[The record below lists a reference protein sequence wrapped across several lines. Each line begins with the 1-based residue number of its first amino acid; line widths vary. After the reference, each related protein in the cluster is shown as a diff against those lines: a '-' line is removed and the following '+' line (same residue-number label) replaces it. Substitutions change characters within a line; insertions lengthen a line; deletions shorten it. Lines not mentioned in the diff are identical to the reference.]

1 MKNVRVLVIG
11 SPGAGKTSI
20 LNGLGDKSGFDIVTL
35 GTLMQ
40 KYAAQTKQLEDR
52 DRLRYIKITETD
64 EIRNKALG
72 EIKAMKANVIIDTH
86 ATVERKG
93 RFIAGLP
100 LKALESIGNLAGI
113 IYIDATTEEIIQRRE
128 RDAGKRNREIEKPD
142 VLDAQRIIN
151 LSMLAFYN
159 LYLNIPIYS
168 LHNEEGQLERS
179 IERLK
184 YYLEDILNEATQ

>member
-1 MKNVRVLVIG
+1 
-11 SPGAGKTSI
+11 
-20 LNGLGDKSGFDIVTL
+20 
-35 GTLMQ
+35 
-40 KYAAQTKQLEDR
+40 
-52 DRLRYIKITETD
+52 
-64 EIRNKALG
+64 
-72 EIKAMKANVIIDTH
+72 
-86 ATVERKG
+86 
-93 RFIAGLP
+93 
-100 LKALESIGNLAGI
+100 
-113 IYIDATTEEIIQRRE
+113 
-128 RDAGKRNREIEKPD
+128 